1 MENNKLYRALA
12 IVGLVLGLAILASL
26 WYFRLTPPEEA
37 QKQADEALGEEK
49 TEAEAIIDDGD
60 GESVLEEGE
69 ELTEEILPDEGS
81 LPGETG
87 GGVGEEGGGEGAVEE
102 EEVVEEVAPIKH
114 FSLISSSGSFPFK
127 PQFSLKEITVNK
139 GDKVKISINVTSGSH
154 NFKLDEFGVF
164 ADTPTGQVTTVEFIA
179 DKAGEF
185 IFYCNMPGHRAA
197 GQWGTLKVV
206 NPLLGGGMEAPKAVV
221 N

>member
-26 WYFRLTPPEEA
+26 WYFRLAPPEEA
-37 QKQADEALGEEK
+37 QKQADEAMMEEK

-102 EEVVEEVAPIKH
+102 EE
-114 FSLISSSGSFPFK
+114 G
-127 PQFSLKEITVNK
+127 
-139 GDKVKISINVTSGSH
+139 
-154 NFKLDEFGVF
+154 
-164 ADTPTGQVTTVEFIA
+164 
-179 DKAGEF
+179 
-185 IFYCNMPGHRAA
+185 
-197 GQWGTLKVV
+197 
-206 NPLLGGGMEAPKAVV
+206 
-221 N
+221 